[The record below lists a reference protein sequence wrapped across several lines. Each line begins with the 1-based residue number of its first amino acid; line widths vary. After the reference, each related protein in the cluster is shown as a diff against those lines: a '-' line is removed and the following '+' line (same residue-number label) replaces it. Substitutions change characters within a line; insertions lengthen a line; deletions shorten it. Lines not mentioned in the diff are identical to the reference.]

1 MNPGVDQ
8 AALRVTKLGEILPIG
23 RLFTFGQFFENY
35 IPKKPELMGY
45 FFQGINYVLILT
57 QNGLCFI
64 FGIFFHKLIW
74 QPWLRFKFRRK
85 EVKFAFAHRG
95 CQIILG
101 LTYQNGEKYTK

>member
-64 FGIFFHKLIW
+64 FGIFFTNSFGN
-74 QPWLRFKFRRK
+74 P
-85 EVKFAFAHRG
+85 G
-95 CQIILG
+95 CGSNFGAKKSSLLLPTG
-101 LTYQNGEKYTK
+101 VARLFLA